1 MPVGPPPGP
10 ASAPASTSSTAASP
24 PASGSPGAGSS
35 SGSSGWQDR
44 FPPVAYWVKVG
55 AVIIGIVV
63 LLRMLAILQ
72 GVLVILIASA
82 VLAVGM
88 QPALDWLVRRRL
100 PRPAA
105 LAVIMAAG
113 LAVVVAAGM
122 LIVPVVIAQS
132 RALVEALPEWID
144 GLAADSPLVEDLLD
158 RLDPGVLLQQ
168 MPDGALSA
176 VGGALA
182 TVIDLVLVLTLAP
195 YFALAVPQAKR
206 TAVRLL
212 VRRDRE
218 RFMLALNRSTDLMA
232 NYIVGNLVVS
242 VIAGVVAWL
251 GLLAIGV
258 PFAAALAVIVALTDL
273 VPAVGAT
280 IGGATVVAVSLAE
293 GPGTALVTAAFL
305 LTYQQVENFVIVP
318 RVMRDAIDVAPATA
332 IVALLI
338 GGTLA
343 GPVGALLALPIA
355 ALAQVLMAEFV
366 IADRVAAVRAAD
378 AEEQATR
385 RGPRW
390 ATRRRLP

>member
-1 MPVGPPPGP
+1 MADREPPDGSVPP
-10 ASAPASTSSTAASP
+10 TSP
-24 PASGSPGAGSS
+24 
-35 SGSSGWQDR
+35 GWQDR
-44 FPPVAYWVKVG
+44 FPPVGYWVRVG

-72 GVLVILIASA
+72 GVLVILVASA

-105 LAVIMAAG
+105 MAVIMLAG
-113 LAVVVAAGM
+113 LVVVVGAAL
-122 LIVPVVIAQS
+122 LIVPVVVEQA
-132 RALVEALPEWID
+132 RALVQALPEWID
-144 GLAADSPLVEDLLD
+144 GLAEDSPLVEDLLD
-158 RLDPGVLLQQ
+158 RLDPGMLLQQ

-176 VGGALA
+176 VGGALS
-182 TVIDLVLVLTLAP
+182 TVVDLVLVLTLAP
-195 YFALAVPQAKR
+195 YFAMAVPQAKR

-218 RFMLALNRSTDLMA
+218 RFMHALNRSTDLMA

-251 GLLAIGV
+251 GLLALGV
-258 PFAAALAVIVALTDL
+258 PFAAALAVVVALTDL

-293 GPGTALVTAAFL
+293 GPGTAAATAAFL

-332 IVALLI
+332 IVALLV

-343 GPVGALLALPIA
+343 GPVGALLSLPIA
-355 ALAQVLMAEFV
+355 ALVQVLVGEFV
-366 IADRVAAVRAAD
+366 IHDRVAAVRAAD

-390 ATRRRLP
+390 GPRRRLP